1 MKKEEKGTAVAAA
14 PQGSKAVGPV
24 IDYGQDAGRGYEG
37 QTQADVT
44 IPFLAVLQT
53 NSPQITAREDC
64 KPGMLINTVT
74 EEVVDGLKTG
84 LILVPAL
91 TEHCYVEWKP
101 RDKGGGF
108 VAKHLPESPVV
119 VKAKTES
126 REFGKY
132 KTPAGNDLA
141 ETFYIYAVLLE
152 KDNTKDPGMPIVIGF
167 TSTKIGVYKKW
178 NTKIKMFT
186 IQLPDGRKQCPPLF
200 AHQVR
205 VTTYKETG
213 NPKGEFFNFV
223 LAPAVNNN
231 LKDSLI
237 PPGDP
242 RLEAAKELKR
252 MVEGNLVKVAHDSAQ
267 KTEGE
272 ETTDGKKPVF

>member
-1 MKKEEKGTAVAAA
+1 MKNKESATAVAAPA
-14 PQGSKAVGPV
+14 QKAVGAV
-24 IDYGQDAGRGYEG
+24 IDYGEDAGRGYEG

-44 IPFLAVLQT
+44 LPFLAVLQS
-53 NSPQITAREDC
+53 NSPQVTDREDC

-84 LILVPAL
+84 VLFVPAL

-101 RDKGGGF
+101 RNKGGGF
-108 VAKHLPESPVV
+108 VGKHLPESPVV
-119 VKAKTES
+119 VKARTES
-126 REFGKY
+126 KEFGKY
-132 KTPAGNDLA
+132 TTPAGNDLA
-141 ETFYIYAVLLE
+141 ETFYIYGVLLE
-152 KDNTKDPGMPIVIGF
+152 KDNPKEVGMPIVIGF
-167 TSTKIGVYKKW
+167 TSTKIAVYKKW

-186 IQLPDGRKQCPPLF
+186 IQLPDGRKQAPPLF

-205 VTTYKETG
+205 LTTFKDN
-213 NPKGEFFNFV
+213 NPKGDFFNFV
-223 LAPAVNNN
+223 LAPAVNGS
-231 LKDSLI
+231 LKESLI

-252 MVEGNLVKVAHDSAQ
+252 MVEGNLVKVAHDSAK

-272 ETTDGKKPVF
+272 GAEGSGDKKPVF